1 MLNYKLIKSYVYGAF
16 LMSKKNT
23 SEKKELILAV
33 CPVMKAFE
41 QSKAI
46 NSFQTN
52 FKFSND
58 LGLELLKG
66 SSTDEHIEVLKMS
79 VKGVREFLDLIEEKI
94 KERTSK

>member
-1 MLNYKLIKSYVYGAF
+1 
-16 LMSKKNT
+16 MSKKID
-23 SEKKELILAV
+23 SVKKEAKTTIS
-33 CPVMKAFE
+33 PVMKAFE

-66 SSTDEHIEVLKMS
+66 SATDEHVEVLKIS
-79 VKGVREFLDLIEEKI
+79 IDGIRKFLDLIDEKI
-94 KERTSK
+94 EEREKK

>member
-1 MLNYKLIKSYVYGAF
+1 MRNYW
-16 LMSKKNT
+16 MSKKID
-23 SEKKELILAV
+23 SVKKEAKTTIS
-33 CPVMKAFE
+33 PVMKAFE

-66 SSTDEHIEVLKMS
+66 SATDEHVEVLKMS
-79 VKGVREFLDLIEEKI
+79 VKGVREFLDLIEGKI
-94 KERTSK
+94 KERNTK

>member
-1 MLNYKLIKSYVYGAF
+1 
-16 LMSKKNT
+16 MSKKID
-23 SEKKELILAV
+23 SVKKEAKTTIS
-33 CPVMKAFE
+33 PVMKAFE

-66 SSTDEHIEVLKMS
+66 SATDEHVEVLKMS
-79 VKGVREFLDLIEEKI
+79 VKGVREFLDLIEGKI
-94 KERTSK
+94 KERNTK

>member
-1 MLNYKLIKSYVYGAF
+1 MRNYW
-16 LMSKKNT
+16 MSKKID
-23 SEKKELILAV
+23 SVKKEAKTTIS
-33 CPVMKAFE
+33 PVMKAFE

-66 SSTDEHIEVLKMS
+66 SATDEHIEVLKMS
-79 VKGVREFLDLIEEKI
+79 VKGVREFLDLIEGKI

>member
-1 MLNYKLIKSYVYGAF
+1 
-16 LMSKKNT
+16 MSKKIN
-23 SEKKELILAV
+23 SVKKEEKLIIS
-33 CPVMKAFE
+33 PVMKAFE

-66 SSTDEHIEVLKMS
+66 SATDEHIEVLKMS
-79 VKGVREFLDLIEEKI
+79 VKGVREFLDLIEGKI

>member
-1 MLNYKLIKSYVYGAF
+1 
-16 LMSKKNT
+16 MSKKIN
-23 SEKKELILAV
+23 SVKKEEKLIIS
-33 CPVMKAFE
+33 PVMKAFE

-66 SSTDEHIEVLKMS
+66 SSTDEHIEVLKISIDGMR
-79 VKGVREFLDLIEEKI
+79 KFLDLIDEKI
-94 KERTSK
+94 KEREKK

>member
-1 MLNYKLIKSYVYGAF
+1 
-16 LMSKKNT
+16 MSKKI
-23 SEKKELILAV
+23 SSIKKEEKTTV
-33 CPVMKAFE
+33 SPVMKAFE

-66 SSTDEHIEVLKMS
+66 SATDEHVEVLKMGI
-79 VKGVREFLDLIEEKI
+79 KGMREFLDLIEGKI
-94 KERTSK
+94 KERNTK

>member
-1 MLNYKLIKSYVYGAF
+1 
-16 LMSKKNT
+16 MSKKIN
-23 SEKKELILAV
+23 SVKKEAKTTIS
-33 CPVMKAFE
+33 PVMKAFE

-66 SSTDEHIEVLKMS
+66 SATDEHIEVLKIS
-79 VKGVREFLDLIEEKI
+79 IDGIRKFLDLIEEKI
-94 KERTSK
+94 KEREKK

>member
-1 MLNYKLIKSYVYGAF
+1 
-16 LMSKKNT
+16 MSKSKSPVEKVQK
-23 SEKKELILAV
+23 SESV
-33 CPVMKAFE
+33 DCPVMKAFE

-66 SSTDEHIEVLKMS
+66 SATDEHIEVLKKS
-79 VKGVREFLDLIEEKI
+79 ISGLKEFVELMEQKI
-94 KERTSK
+94 KERKPA

>member
-1 MLNYKLIKSYVYGAF
+1 
-16 LMSKKNT
+16 MSKKID
-23 SEKKELILAV
+23 SVKKEAKTTIS
-33 CPVMKAFE
+33 PVMKAFE

-66 SSTDEHIEVLKMS
+66 SATDEHIEVLKMS
-79 VKGVREFLDLIEEKI
+79 VKGVREFLDLIEGKI

>member
-1 MLNYKLIKSYVYGAF
+1 MRNYW
-16 LMSKKNT
+16 MSKKID
-23 SEKKELILAV
+23 SVKKEAKTTIS
-33 CPVMKAFE
+33 PVMKAFE

-79 VKGVREFLDLIEEKI
+79 VKGVREFLDLIEGKI